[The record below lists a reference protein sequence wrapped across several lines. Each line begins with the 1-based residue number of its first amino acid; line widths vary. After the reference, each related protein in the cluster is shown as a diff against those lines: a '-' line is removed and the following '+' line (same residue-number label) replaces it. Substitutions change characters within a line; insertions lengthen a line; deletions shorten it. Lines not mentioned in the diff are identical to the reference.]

1 MDVIGKTKIYR
12 KDFDGRP
19 AYSRAI
25 ASRKYENGQKG
36 DWVKTY
42 EPVQFPKDTHIL
54 DGTMV
59 MIKGFESV
67 YETKT
72 GEVKRKLVV
81 KEFSIVPS
89 EEESAEHGFSKLS
102 NDDIPF

>member
-1 MDVIGKTKIYR
+1 MDVIGKTKIFR
-12 KDFDGRP
+12 KDFNGRP

-25 ASRKYENGQKG
+25 SSRKYENGQKG
-36 DWVKTY
+36 DWLKPVY
-42 EPVQFPKDTHIL
+42 EPVQFPKDTNIA

-59 MIKGFESV
+59 MIKGFEST
-67 YETKT
+67 YETKE

-81 KEFSIVPS
+81 KEYSVA
-89 EEESAEHGFSKLS
+89 EEHEAESGFSKLS